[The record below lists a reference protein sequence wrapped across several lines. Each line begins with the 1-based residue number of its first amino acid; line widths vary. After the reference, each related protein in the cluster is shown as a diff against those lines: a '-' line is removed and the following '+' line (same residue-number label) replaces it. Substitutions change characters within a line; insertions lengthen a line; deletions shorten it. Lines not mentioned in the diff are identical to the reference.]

1 MSVNI
6 KIDLNNP
13 VQKNFLGNNAV
24 YHGYAGMPDKDGRVY
39 SEELCDIE
47 ADRAAELGLRVTR
60 TFYKW
65 YAWENE
71 TKTWNWETER
81 CQVFYRWLQRMKDRN
96 IQISLNTGWC
106 MPGDV
111 NGKGWN
117 PDTPFKYEATWT
129 EQVKAYARWVS
140 ESIHQLVEVRG
151 FTNVTY
157 IELFTEP
164 QYAVRSKEL
173 PDNKHAYE
181 LWADCAKA
189 VTEQLIADG
198 RRHLVKIIGPNEG
211 STSTSIMNKWVAE
224 NAADYVDIFSSHN
237 YQDFIAEEE
246 PKPDNDNAVIMTLP
260 GSKIQQV
267 VGLEPNKNYLLTFK
281 IKLQIADRIT
291 TSGPIIFGA
300 WDADRLDANE
310 MITSGGQI
318 TQRLNL
324 KSVKMLDPTELPDGV
339 QEISMTF
346 NSGDAKKCAVAIF
359 RDIKETESVLKL
371 LSASLVK
378 EGESKNL
385 LVNSDFT
392 QIPAGKLFGPNDQTR
407 FIGQAWRQGCC
418 AKERTGDPYWHL
430 RSCAQTTMEYVQ
442 KTGKPVWFDE
452 YNVRIEKGHFDEP
465 WHGTHRAASMQSI
478 MNSGIQSSLMWTLF
492 DQIWPNNHTTNQD
505 AFVDGDHRYGVMPVL
520 TRSLVPHPVYYSTG
534 LVMKF
539 MGGEPGTH
547 IYEGIGT
554 DFLHATLSKM
564 PDGNI
569 SVLVI
574 NNKSKADDFTVDF
587 GEKLGVKLSR
597 RLYDPATIVPDERA
611 KQIEADK
618 VIEVDSV
625 LSDTLPA
632 GGVAVYTTIED

>member
-13 VQKNFLGNNAV
+13 VQTNFLGNNAV

-81 CQVFYRWLQRMKDRN
+81 CQAFYRWLQRMKDRK

-164 QYAVRSKEL
+164 QYAVRIKEL

-237 YQDFIAEEE
+237 YQDFITEEE

-300 WDADRLDANE
+300 CRVT
-310 MITSGGQI
+310 ITS
-318 TQRLNL
+318 
-324 KSVKMLDPTELPDGV
+324 
-339 QEISMTF
+339 
-346 NSGDAKKCAVAIF
+346 AVAERIF
-359 RDIKETESVLKL
+359 VIFLVLQT
-371 LSASLVK
+371 
-378 EGESKNL
+378 
-385 LVNSDFT
+385 FT
-392 QIPAGKLFGPNDQTR
+392 AISCGRLHSPTIIPL
-407 FIGQAWRQGCC
+407 
-418 AKERTGDPYWHL
+418 
-430 RSCAQTTMEYVQ
+430 
-442 KTGKPVWFDE
+442 
-452 YNVRIEKGHFDEP
+452 
-465 WHGTHRAASMQSI
+465 
-478 MNSGIQSSLMWTLF
+478 
-492 DQIWPNNHTTNQD
+492 
-505 AFVDGDHRYGVMPVL
+505 
-520 TRSLVPHPVYYSTG
+520 
-534 LVMKF
+534 
-539 MGGEPGTH
+539 
-547 IYEGIGT
+547 
-554 DFLHATLSKM
+554 
-564 PDGNI
+564 
-569 SVLVI
+569 
-574 NNKSKADDFTVDF
+574 
-587 GEKLGVKLSR
+587 
-597 RLYDPATIVPDERA
+597 
-611 KQIEADK
+611 
-618 VIEVDSV
+618 
-625 LSDTLPA
+625 
-632 GGVAVYTTIED
+632 